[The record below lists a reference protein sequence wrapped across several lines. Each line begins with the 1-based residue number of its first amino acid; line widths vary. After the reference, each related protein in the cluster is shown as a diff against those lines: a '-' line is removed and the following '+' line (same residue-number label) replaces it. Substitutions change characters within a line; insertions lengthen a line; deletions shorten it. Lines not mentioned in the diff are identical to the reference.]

1 MVLTNHSYI
10 AILRYIRVEYELGT
24 QQALEPGSQEHTNT
38 MNAIR
43 RFFHVGPSRQTSSRF
58 NRYYLGVLQTGSGY
72 PTADEA
78 RKDLKNY
85 DKTFNMYGW
94 PR

>member
-1 MVLTNHSYI
+1 
-10 AILRYIRVEYELGT
+10 
-24 QQALEPGSQEHTNT
+24 

-43 RFFHVGPSRQTSSRF
+43 RFFHIGEKTRSTSSSRF

-78 RKDLKNY
+78 RKDIQAADQMVNI
-85 DKTFNMYGW
+85 YGW
-94 PR
+94 PG